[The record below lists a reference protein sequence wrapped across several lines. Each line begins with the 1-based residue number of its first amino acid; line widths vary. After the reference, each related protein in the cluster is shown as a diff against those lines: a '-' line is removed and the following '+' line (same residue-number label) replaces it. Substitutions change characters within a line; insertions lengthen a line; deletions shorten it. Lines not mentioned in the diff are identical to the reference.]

1 MNKPKPKGE
10 YMCDPVTIGIAT
22 LAITAGGTIYT
33 TTEAAK
39 AADKK
44 EKIEKD
50 KLAAQEK
57 TISEATPTTVE
68 SQTTATDQAKNTI
81 RLRRGIA
88 QSIYSQASSNVKKM
102 GE

>member
-1 MNKPKPKGE
+1 
-10 YMCDPVTIGIAT
+10 MCDPVTIGIAT
-22 LAITAGGTIYT
+22 LAMTAAGTVYT

-57 TISEATPTTVE
+57 AVAEATPTAVE

-88 QSIYSQASSNVKKM
+88 QSIYSQSLSTAKKM